1 MKRMAIAILTLVAAI
16 EVFGQVRGG
25 APGAGAPAIPAGGA
39 AQRGGPPAGGGLP
52 GAGGAQRGGP
62 PGGGPPGV
70 GGAQRGGPP
79 GGGPPGG
86 GFGGGRGGARGGRGG
101 APFDMTGYWV
111 SVVGEDW
118 RWRAFPTRGDFGA
131 VPLNQAARQIAGNW
145 DPAKD
150 AAAGEACKAF
160 AAPSVMRIPG
170 RLHITWQDEQTLK
183 IETDAGK
190 QTRLF
195 FFANLPENKLED
207 YQGSSKAEWDL
218 GNAGAGGLFFGGG
231 GTAGTPSGSMKVV
244 TTGMKPGYAT
254 RNGVPF
260 SNTATLTEY
269 YDLVKEKS
277 GVEYLILTSS
287 LDDPTYMSQPMWTA
301 THFKKQ
307 ADASGFTPVG
317 CDGK

>member
-1 MKRMAIAILTLVAAI
+1 MRRMAIVILTLAVGL
-16 EVFGQVRGG
+16 EVFAQVRGA
-25 APGAGAPAIPAGGA
+25 APGGAGAGQGGP
-39 AQRGGPPAGGGLP
+39 PPAGGGFP
-52 GAGGAQRGGP
+52 GGAGAQRGGP
-62 PGGGPPGV
+62 PGGG
-70 GGAQRGGPP
+70 GAR
-79 GGGPPGG
+79 
-86 GFGGGRGGARGGRGG
+86 GGGRGGGARGGRAG

-118 RWRAFPTRGDFGA
+118 RWRAFPARGDYGA
-131 VPLNQAARQIAGNW
+131 VPLNQAARGIADAW
-145 DPAKD
+145 DAAKD
-150 AAAGEACKAF
+150 SAAGEACKAF

-170 RLHITWQDEQTLK
+170 RLHVTWQDEQTLK

-195 FFANLPENKLED
+195 YFANPPENKAED
-207 YQGSSKAEWDL
+207 YQGTSKAEWDL

-231 GTAGTPSGSMKVV
+231 GAAATPSGSLKVI
-244 TTGMKPGYAT
+244 TTRMKPGYAT

-260 SNTATLTEY
+260 SNGATLTEY
-269 YDLVKEKS
+269 YDLVKEKN
-277 GVEYLILTSS
+277 GTEYLVLTSS

-307 ADASGFTPVG
+307 ADARGFIPVD

>member
-1 MKRMAIAILTLVAAI
+1 MRRMAMMIVMLAAALEI
-16 EVFGQVRGG
+16 FAQGRGG
-25 APGAGAPAIPAGGA
+25 APAGGA
-39 AQRGGPPAGGGLP
+39 AARGGAQRGGPPAGGGAFP
-52 GAGGAQRGGP
+52 GGGGVQRGGP
-62 PGGGPPGV
+62 PGGAPG
-70 GGAQRGGPP
+70 
-79 GGGPPGG
+79 
-86 GFGGGRGGARGGRGG
+86 GGGRGGARGGRGG

-118 RWRAFPTRGDFGA
+118 RWRAFPTRGDYGA
-131 VPLNQAARQIAGNW
+131 VPLNQAARQIADTW

-170 RLHITWQDEQTLK
+170 RLHITWQDDQTLK
-183 IETDAGK
+183 IETDSGK

-195 FFANLPENKLED
+195 YFGNLPENKVED
-207 YQGSSKAEWDL
+207 FQGSSKAEWDL
-218 GNAGAGGLFFGGG
+218 GNAGAGGLFFGRGG
-231 GTAGTPSGSMKVV
+231 AAAGPSGSLKVV
-244 TTGMKPGYAT
+244 TNRMKPGYAT

-260 SNTATLTEY
+260 SNNATLTEY

-277 GVEYLILTSS
+277 GVEYLILTTT

-307 ADASGFTPVG
+307 GDATNFTPAS

>member
-1 MKRMAIAILTLVAAI
+1 MRRMAIVILMLTVALEIFA
-16 EVFGQVRGG
+16 QVRGG
-25 APGAGAPAIPAGGA
+25 APAGGGA
-39 AQRGGPPAGGGLP
+39 AGDGAQRGGPPAGGGAFP
-52 GAGGAQRGGP
+52 GGGGGPRGGP
-62 PGGGPPGV
+62 PGGG
-70 GGAQRGGPP
+70 RG
-79 GGGPPGG
+79 
-86 GFGGGRGGARGGRGG
+86 GGARGGRGG

-118 RWRAFPTRGDFGA
+118 RWRAFPTPGDYGA
-131 VPLNQAARQIAGNW
+131 VPLNQAARQIAGSW
-145 DPAKD
+145 DPTKD
-150 AAAGEACKAF
+150 AAAGEACKAY

-170 RLHITWQDEQTLK
+170 RLHVTWQDDQTLK

-195 FFANLPENKLED
+195 YFSNPPQNPAED

-231 GTAGTPSGSMKVV
+231 GGAPSAPSGSLKVV
-244 TTGMKPGYAT
+244 TTKMRAGYVT

-260 SNTATLTEY
+260 SNNATLTEY

-277 GVEYLILTSS
+277 GVEYLILTST

-307 ADASGFTPVG
+307 SDAKGFTPVG

>member
-1 MKRMAIAILTLVAAI
+1 MRRMPIVMLMLAVAF
-16 EVFGQVRGG
+16 EVFAQVRGG
-25 APGAGAPAIPAGGA
+25 APAPGGAPGGG
-39 AQRGGPPAGGGLP
+39 AQRGGPPAGGGAFP
-52 GAGGAQRGGP
+52 GGGAGQRGGP
-62 PGGGPPGV
+62 PGGG
-70 GGAQRGGPP
+70 RG
-79 GGGPPGG
+79 
-86 GFGGGRGGARGGRGG
+86 GGARGGRAG

-118 RWRAFPTRGDFGA
+118 RWRAFPTPGDYGA
-131 VPLNQAARQIAGNW
+131 VPLNQAARQIAGSW
-145 DPAKD
+145 DPTKD
-150 AAAGEACKAF
+150 AAAGEACKAY

-170 RLHITWQDEQTLK
+170 RLHITWQDDQTLK

-195 FFANLPENKLED
+195 YFSNPPQNTAED

-231 GTAGTPSGSMKVV
+231 GAPSAPSGSLKVV
-244 TTGMKPGYAT
+244 TTKMKAGYAT

-260 SNTATLTEY
+260 SNNATLTEY

-307 ADASGFTPVG
+307 SDAKGFTPVG